1 MGNRISPTVRKRRLA
16 IELRRLRDESGIK
29 AAEVARELGCSPG
42 KVSLMETGRVSITV
56 PDTKAMLEI
65 YGINGEQRDAFV
77 ELARHAKQRGWW
89 VAYNDTMHPWFQQF
103 VGLETE
109 TSVLRTYESEFIP
122 GLLQSE
128 DYQRAL
134 LAHEITPWTE
144 EEVDQFIALR
154 KDRQQ
159 ILDGDTRFW
168 FILNE
173 AALRRWIGT
182 PEVIHAQ
189 LKRLNDIGKQG
200 NVTIQVLPFA
210 AGAHSAMTGAFQL
223 LEFPD
228 PVDPD
233 VIYVEHLVGARYLE
247 EDHEVRAYRLAFEDL
262 MASALSRTRSASLI
276 REVMKE
282 L

>member
-1 MGNRISPTVRKRRLA
+1 M
-16 IELRRLRDESGIK
+16 ELRRLRGELGIR
-29 AAEVARELGCSPG
+29 AADVAEELGCSMG

-56 PDTKAMLEI
+56 SDTKAILDI
-65 YGINGEQRDAFV
+65 YGVQGEEREAFI

-89 VAYNDTMHPWFQQF
+89 VGYNSTIHPWLQQF

-109 TSVLRTYESEFIP
+109 TSVLRTYQSSLVP

-134 LAHEITPWTE
+134 LAHEIKPWSE
-144 EEVDQFIALR
+144 EEIAQFIALR

-159 ILDGDTRFW
+159 ILANADSRFW
-168 FILNE
+168 FILDE
-173 AALRRWIGT
+173 AVLRRWIGT
-182 PEVIHAQ
+182 PEIMHAQ
-189 LKRLNDIGKQG
+189 LKMLLEVGGQA
-200 NVTIQVLPFA
+200 NVTIQILPFA
-210 AGAHSAMTGAFQL
+210 AGAHSALSGAFQL
-223 LEFPD
+223 LEFRHPAD
-228 PVDPD
+228 QGAV
-233 VIYVEHLVGARYLE
+233 YLEHLVGAHFLE
-247 EDHEVRAYRLAFEDL
+247 EDHEVRAFRLAFEDL